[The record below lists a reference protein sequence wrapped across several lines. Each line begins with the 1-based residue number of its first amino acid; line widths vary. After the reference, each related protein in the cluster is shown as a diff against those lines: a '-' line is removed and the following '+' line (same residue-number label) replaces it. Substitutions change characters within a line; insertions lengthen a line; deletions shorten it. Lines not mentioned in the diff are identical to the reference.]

1 MRFLL
6 MATLCSISMIGICL
20 APAQFMFPDNKADA
34 QTEVVE
40 QAIPLE
46 EGSNSIDPY
55 EPVEIIVINNTSL
68 ELFAGISGGTRVE
81 LPSQET
87 IIVHFDATPINV
99 FIYPASP
106 GSTLKFNTNFED
118 NVVTVE
124 VTQIEDVA
132 PGYRAITIEPSG
144 NAYIF

>member
-1 MRFLL
+1 MRFSL
-6 MATLCSISMIGICL
+6 MATLCSILMIGICL
-20 APAQFMFPDNKADA
+20 APTQLMFSGNRADA
-34 QTEVVE
+34 QTEVIE
-40 QAIPLE
+40 QAIPPE
-46 EGSNSIDPY
+46 EGSNSINPY
-55 EPVEIIVINNTSL
+55 ESVEIIIVNNTSL
-68 ELFAGISGGTRVE
+68 DLFAGISGGTRVE
-81 LPSQET
+81 LPPQET
-87 IIVHFDATPINV
+87 INVHFDAPPISV
-99 FIYPASP
+99 FVYPISP